1 MNFLNAI
8 LLGIIQGL
16 TEFLPVSS
24 SGHLVL
30 AQHFFGIKETGDTVF
45 EVFMHLG
52 SLLAVLIFFR
62 QKIWNLV
69 VSLFSWKR
77 TLRHETHRRNRNI
90 ILYLFL
96 ATLATGAIYL
106 LFGGFFEG
114 LYAKPLIVSLM
125 LIVTGV
131 IVFISDR
138 LQSGSI
144 PASDMGMPRSLFIG
158 LLQGIAIIPGISR
171 SGSTITGSLLV
182 GVKRREAAEF
192 SFLLSIPA
200 ILAANVTNL
209 GAFKQLSL
217 SEFSI
222 YLGGFV
228 ASFIVSLLVIG
239 FMMELIARARLRYF
253 SWYCWAAGIISFL
266 VIILGKS

>member
-1 MNFLNAI
+1 MSFISAI
-8 LLGIIQGL
+8 LLGILQGL

-30 AQHFFGIKETGDTVF
+30 AQHFFGLKDTGDTVF

-62 QKIWNLV
+62 HKIWTLI

-77 TLRHETHRRNRNI
+77 TLNHETHRRNRNI
-90 ILYLFL
+90 ILYLFF
-96 ATLATGAIYL
+96 ATLATGTLYL
-106 LFGGFFEG
+106 LLGDFFEG
-114 LYAKPLIVSLM
+114 LYAKPLVVALM

-131 IVFISDR
+131 IVNISDR
-138 LQSGSI
+138 LKSGSI
-144 PASDMGMPRSLFIG
+144 PASDMGISRSLFIG

-200 ILAANVTNL
+200 ILAANLTNL
-209 GAFKQLSL
+209 GAFKQLAMK
-217 SEFSI
+217 EFAA

-228 ASFIVSLLVIG
+228 ASFVVSLFVIG
-239 FMMELIARARLRYF
+239 FMMELISRARLKYF
-253 SWYCWAAGIISFL
+253 SWYCWAAGIISAA
-266 VIILGKS
+266 IIIFGN

>member
-1 MNFLNAI
+1 MSFISAI
-8 LLGIIQGL
+8 LLGILQGL

-30 AQHFFGIKETGDTVF
+30 AQHFFGLKDTGDTVF

-62 QKIWNLV
+62 HKIWTLI

-77 TLRHETHRRNRNI
+77 TLNHETHRRNRNI
-90 ILYLFL
+90 ILYLFF
-96 ATLATGAIYL
+96 ATLATGALYL
-106 LFGGFFEG
+106 LLGDFFEG
-114 LYAKPLIVSLM
+114 LYAKPLVVALM

-131 IVFISDR
+131 IVNISDR
-138 LQSGSI
+138 LKSGSI
-144 PASDMGMPRSLFIG
+144 PASDMGISRSLFIG

-200 ILAANVTNL
+200 ILAANLTNL
-209 GAFKQLSL
+209 GAFKQLAMK
-217 SEFSI
+217 EFAA

-228 ASFIVSLLVIG
+228 ASFVVSLFVIG
-239 FMMELIARARLRYF
+239 FMMELISRARLKYF
-253 SWYCWAAGIISFL
+253 SWYCWAAGIICAA
-266 VIILGKS
+266 IIIFGK

>member
-1 MNFLNAI
+1 MNFLSAI

-30 AQHFFGIKETGDTVF
+30 AQHFFGLKESGDTVF

-62 QKIWNLV
+62 QKIWSLI
-69 VSLFSWKR
+69 VSLFKWKR
-77 TLRHETHRRNRNI
+77 DVGYETHRRNRNI
-90 ILYLFL
+90 IIYLFF
-96 ATLATGAIYL
+96 ATLATGVLYL
-106 LFGGFFEG
+106 LLRDFFEG
-114 LYAKPLIVSLM
+114 LYAQPLVVALM

-131 IVFISDR
+131 IVNISDR
-138 LQSGSI
+138 LKTGSI
-144 PASDMGMPRSLFIG
+144 PASDMGVPRSLFIG

-200 ILAANVTNL
+200 ILGANVTNL

-217 SEFSI
+217 SVFAM

-253 SWYCWAAGIISFL
+253 SWYCWAAGIISA
-266 VIILGKS
+266 IIIIFGK